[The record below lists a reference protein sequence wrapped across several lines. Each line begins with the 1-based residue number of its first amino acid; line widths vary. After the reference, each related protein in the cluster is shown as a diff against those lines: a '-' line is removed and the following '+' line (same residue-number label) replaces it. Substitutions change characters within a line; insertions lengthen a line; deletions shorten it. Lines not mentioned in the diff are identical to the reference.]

1 MRGIGANTVQIFE
14 AMLLGS
20 WLSEKDGR
28 KLGGVSAHIA
38 QKDLLEVGKIVP
50 AFNVAQH
57 HSPWKANAINSVV
70 WGSAQMRPSGLVCQ
84 AFALYCGVCATND
97 DGIGIVDDTVTDGV
111 S

>member
-28 KLGGVSAHIA
+28 KLGGVSAHID

-50 AFNVAQH
+50 AFDVAQH
-57 HSPWKANAINSVV
+57 HSPCVNRNWWLLLIYNFNGAET
-70 WGSAQMRPSGLVCQ
+70 R
-84 AFALYCGVCATND
+84 YR
-97 DGIGIVDDTVTDGV
+97 
-111 S
+111 